1 VAACG
6 GVTGFVGNLSNGLI
20 LIVAEEEDDPL
31 AMSFANGRQRRSEGK
46 SRIPEMI
53 RTEALAPSIVPK
65 KRSSVCILADPI
77 CDEVPRGS

>member
-1 VAACG
+1 MENIRRPIRSPHHRLKRLFLVVCGRLCG

-46 SRIPEMI
+46 SSIP
-53 RTEALAPSIVPK
+53 
-65 KRSSVCILADPI
+65 
-77 CDEVPRGS
+77 